1 MNDKI
6 GVPEIDKDEVLKTLG
21 VMTLIKIMLK
31 IIF

>member
-1 MNDKI
+1 MNDNM